1 MNYANVFGRTQKQFD
16 MTMNREK
23 ITVTDFFNSDTK
35 YDVFFRRNQRSTS
48 PQGKVRF
55 FYAQSTPIDIGT
67 IFVLNGSN
75 FIVTSKDGIESNIYF
90 TSLAVK
96 CDTTFV
102 VQSENKY
109 IDVPMSVVSDK
120 WTVAHGSVFSM
131 VNGAVAMFT
140 QDNPIARGIAVD
152 NKYYAFGVYYQVGNT
167 FFNNGL
173 AYFYMERQT
182 MPQDNYKTVYTGVTT
197 LDMNES
203 TTYQLTYV
211 VTNNGN
217 VVDNPSITYSSSDET
232 VATVSDTGLMTLLK
246 EGTVEITANS
256 CVTTITVVNTGSGSD
271 VNYTISIS
279 ASTDTIKIG
288 GSYKSLSCLFTDKD
302 GQDITETTI
311 ADMTTADFTWTCFI
325 GDTEFTDNT
334 SFITW
339 RAGTSTNGKRIK
351 LGSDYN
357 YIGKT
362 ITIKCTVNG
371 VTAAK
376 DFEMT
381 E

>member
-1 MNYANVFGRTQKQFD
+1 
-16 MTMNREK
+16 
-23 ITVTDFFNSDTK
+23 
-35 YDVFFRRNQRSTS
+35 
-48 PQGKVRF
+48 
-55 FYAQSTPIDIGT
+55 
-67 IFVLNGSN
+67 
-75 FIVTSKDGIESNIYF
+75 
-90 TSLAVK
+90 
-96 CDTTFV
+96 
-102 VQSENKY
+102 
-109 IDVPMSVVSDK
+109 
-120 WTVAHGSVFSM
+120 
-131 VNGAVAMFT
+131 
-140 QDNPIARGIAVD
+140 
-152 NKYYAFGVYYQVGNT
+152 
-167 FFNNGL
+167 
-173 AYFYMERQT
+173 MERQT

>member
-1 MNYANVFGRTQKQFD
+1 
-16 MTMNREK
+16 
-23 ITVTDFFNSDTK
+23 
-35 YDVFFRRNQRSTS
+35 
-48 PQGKVRF
+48 
-55 FYAQSTPIDIGT
+55 
-67 IFVLNGSN
+67 
-75 FIVTSKDGIESNIYF
+75 
-90 TSLAVK
+90 
-96 CDTTFV
+96 
-102 VQSENKY
+102 
-109 IDVPMSVVSDK
+109 
-120 WTVAHGSVFSM
+120 
-131 VNGAVAMFT
+131 
-140 QDNPIARGIAVD
+140 
-152 NKYYAFGVYYQVGNT
+152 
-167 FFNNGL
+167 
-173 AYFYMERQT
+173 
-182 MPQDNYKTVYTGVTT
+182 
-197 LDMNES
+197 
-203 TTYQLTYV
+203 
-211 VTNNGN
+211 
-217 VVDNPSITYSSSDET
+217 
-232 VATVSDTGLMTLLK
+232 MTLLK

>member
-16 MTMNREK
+16 MIMNREK
-23 ITVTDFFNSDTK
+23 ITVADFFNSDIK
-35 YDVFFRRNQRSTS
+35 YDVFFRRNQRSTT

-55 FYAQSTPIDIGT
+55 FYAQSTPIEIGT
-67 IFVLNGSN
+67 IFILNGSN

-140 QDNPIARGIAVD
+140 QDNSVARDIAVD
-152 NKYYAFGVYYQVGNT
+152 NKYYAFGGYYKVGNT

-173 AYFYMERQT
+173 AYFYLERQA
-182 MPQDNYKTVYTGVTT
+182 MPKDNYKTVYTGVTT
-197 LDMNES
+197 LDINES

-256 CVTTITVVNTGSGSD
+256 CVTTITIVNTGSGSD
-271 VNYTISIS
+271 VNYTTSIS

-288 GSYKSLSCLFTDKD
+288 GSYKTLTCLFTDKD

-311 ADMTTADFTWTCFI
+311 ADMTSDDFTWTCFI
-325 GDTEFTDNT
+325 DGTEFTKNSMIAWDN
-334 SFITW
+334 
-339 RAGTSTNGKRIK
+339 GNSTNEKRIK
-351 LGSDYN
+351 LVAGSSYLAH
-357 YIGKT
+357 T

-376 DFEMT
+376 NFEMT